1 LEDFDKALEI
11 DPRYADAFY
20 ERGMLKIKAGQKEDG
35 FQDLKKASGLGHEK
49 AKRALLNLLK

>member
-1 LEDFDKALEI
+1 
-11 DPRYADAFY
+11 
-20 ERGMLKIKAGQKEDG
+20 MLKIKAGQKEDG